1 MRSGPVRF
9 AWAAV
14 RSLLEVAAV
23 VLGVVTVV
31 FVIGYSTGQTAART
45 RLGPTASAEAIAAF
59 EEANGLNDPLLVQY
73 FRYLGR
79 LLQGDLGV
87 SLANEQ
93 SIGAMLVRAIPV
105 TASIAVTAVL
115 LAGIGSIIIGCTAA
129 VFRDSLL
136 DRGIRAIAST
146 GQAVPV
152 FWVALLLIQLLAVEL
167 RWLPSGGYVPLAE
180 NPGEWLRSVAG
191 PVLALGIPFACGMSR
206 LVRASI
212 VDELD
217 KDYVRTARGLG
228 LAMPTILMRHVM
240 RNGLI
245 APVTV
250 LGLSLGGMLGGAV
263 LIEAVYRLPGLGG
276 LVVSAIAARDFGL
289 VAGASIVAAGAY
301 VVINRL
307 VDALQ
312 RALNPRP
319 QEDLS

>member
-1 MRSGPVRF
+1 M
-9 AWAAV
+9 
-14 RSLLEVAAV
+14 

-31 FVIGYSTGQTAART
+31 FVIGSATGQTAART

-59 EEANGLNDPLLVQY
+59 EEQYGLDDPLVVQY
-73 FRYLGR
+73 LRYLGN
-79 LLQGDLGV
+79 LLQGDLGS
-87 SLANEQ
+87 SLATEQ
-93 SIGAMLVRAIPV
+93 PIGAMLLRAIPV
-105 TASIAVTAVL
+105 TASIAVAAVIF
-115 LAGIGSIIIGCTAA
+115 AGVASILIGSLQA

-136 DRGIRAIAST
+136 DRVVRAIASV

-152 FWVALLLIQLLAVEL
+152 FWVALLLIQLLAVQL
-167 RWLPSGGYVPLAE
+167 RWLPSGGYVPLALD
-180 NPGEWLRSVAG
+180 PAGWLRSVAG

-206 LVRASI
+206 LVRASL

-228 LAMPTILMRHVM
+228 LAMPTILLRHVM

-250 LGLSLGGMLGGAV
+250 LGLSLGGLLGGAV
-263 LIEAVYRLPGLGG
+263 LVEAVYRLPGLGG
-276 LVVSAIAARDFGL
+276 LVVTAIAARDFGL
-289 VAGASIVAAGAY
+289 VAGASIVAAAAY
-301 VVINRL
+301 VIINRL

-319 QEDLS
+319 EEDLS

>member
-1 MRSGPVRF
+1 M
-9 AWAAV
+9 
-14 RSLLEVAAV
+14 

-31 FVIGYSTGQTAART
+31 FVIGSATGQTAART

-59 EEANGLNDPLLVQY
+59 EEQYGLDDPLVVQY
-73 FRYLGR
+73 LRYLGN
-79 LLQGDLGV
+79 LLQGDLGS
-87 SLANEQ
+87 SLATEQ
-93 SIGAMLVRAIPV
+93 PIGAMLLRAIPV
-105 TASIAVTAVL
+105 TASIAVAAVIF
-115 LAGIGSIIIGCTAA
+115 AGVASILIGSLQA

-136 DRGIRAIAST
+136 DRVVRAIASV

-152 FWVALLLIQLLAVEL
+152 FWVALLLIQLLAVQL
-167 RWLPSGGYVPLAE
+167 RWLPSGGYVPLALD
-180 NPGEWLRSVAG
+180 PAGWLRSVAG

-206 LVRASI
+206 LVRASL

-228 LAMPTILMRHVM
+228 LAMPTILLRHVM

-263 LIEAVYRLPGLGG
+263 LVEAVYRLPGLGG
-276 LVVSAIAARDFGL
+276 LVVTAIAARDFGL
-289 VAGASIVAAGAY
+289 VAGASIVAAAAY
-301 VVINRL
+301 VIINRL

-319 QEDLS
+319 EEDLS